1 MKEMNKNKSLNGKRI
16 GIFGKGGAGKST
28 VTLLLASELVRHEY
42 TVIVLDADST
52 NLGLSRIFQIE
63 DSPRSLME
71 FFGGTVFHGGRVTCP
86 VDDPTPLEN
95 AEVSLD
101 SLDNEFY
108 ACNPQGILFFVAG
121 KIGGEGPGAGC
132 DGPVAKIARD
142 FRVTVHNKKPVTL
155 IDFKAGLEDI
165 ARGVITS
172 LDLAIFIVDASLV
185 SVEMAAN
192 MKDIIARIRS
202 HELPATAHLE
212 NPGSVEWAN
221 RFYKNAH
228 IAGLRFILNRI
239 SSKDEEDTLTRLLR
253 DKGIMSS
260 CTIYQNPMISTAWL
274 KGAPL
279 NVQDIKPEIQSLVI
293 SSEKDIE
300 DYSRKKS
307 KEDGSS

>member
-1 MKEMNKNKSLNGKRI
+1 MIEINKNKPLNGKRI

-28 VTLLLASELVRHEY
+28 VAYFLANGLVRRDY
-42 TVIVLDADST
+42 PVIVLDADST
-52 NLGLSRIFQIE
+52 NLGLFRIFQFKA
-63 DSPRSLME
+63 SPRPLME
-71 FFGGTVFHGGRVTCP
+71 FYGGTVFHGGRVTCP
-86 VDDPTPLEN
+86 VDDPAPLEN
-95 AEVSLD
+95 AVVSLD

-108 ACNPQGILFFVAG
+108 VRDPQGVLFFVAG

-142 FRVTVHNKKPVTL
+142 FRVMFNNMNPVTL

-172 LDLAIFIVDASLV
+172 LDLVVFIVDASLV

-202 HELPATAHLE
+202 HEMPATAHLE
-212 NPGSVEWAN
+212 NPGLVEWAN

-274 KGAPL
+274 KGTPL
-279 NVQDIKPEIQSLVI
+279 NIQDIKPEIQSLVI
-293 SSEKDIE
+293 SLEKDIE
-300 DYSRKKS
+300 DYSRKKR
-307 KEDGSS
+307 